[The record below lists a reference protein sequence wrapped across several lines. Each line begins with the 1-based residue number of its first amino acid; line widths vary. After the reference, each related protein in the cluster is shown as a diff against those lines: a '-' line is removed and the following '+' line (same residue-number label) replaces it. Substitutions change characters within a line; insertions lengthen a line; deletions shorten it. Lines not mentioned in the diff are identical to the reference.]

1 MLKIAICDDNEAVNN
16 EIENILEEYFST
28 EPIKYEID
36 IFSSGEDIINIL
48 NKNEK
53 YDLIYLDIE
62 LDVING
68 VEVGKFIREE
78 LSDDNVQI
86 AFISAKSSYA
96 MELFQIRPINFLIKP
111 FTKEQVLNILEK
123 TLDLQGRQIKMF
135 YYKNGRV
142 EKRVPYKDI
151 MYFSSESKKVIL
163 HMKNREDYF
172 YGKLIDLILPEE
184 DFICI
189 HKSFIVNKQYVV
201 QFKFDNVI
209 LSNNEILPISRVYRK
224 EVREKLRLQNRGV
237 F

>member
-28 EPIKYEID
+28 ESIKYEID
-36 IFSSGEDIINIL
+36 IFFSGEDIINIL

-62 LDVING
+62 LDTING

-123 TLDLQGRQIKMF
+123 TLDLKGRKTKMF

-151 MYFSSESKKVIL
+151 MYFSSEYKKVIL
-163 HMKNREDYF
+163 HMKNRKDYF
-172 YGKLIDLILPEE
+172 YGKLIDLILPKE

-209 LSNNEILPISRVYRK
+209 LSNNEILPISRAYRK